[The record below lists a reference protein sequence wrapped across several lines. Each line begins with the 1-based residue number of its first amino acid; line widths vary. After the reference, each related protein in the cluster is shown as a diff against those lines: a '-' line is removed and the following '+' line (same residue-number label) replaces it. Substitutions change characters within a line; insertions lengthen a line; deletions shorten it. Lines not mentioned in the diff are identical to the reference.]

1 MIDKIRITNYLKDN
15 ARLVLDDLGAP
26 VNMLVFQ
33 RKTMLNTILGGLF
46 LITVLIMPIERVAAD
61 DIGGSYEQSMLAS
74 NTYTGDVNQRF
85 HSSGGYELH
94 QGEDTRIEKLER
106 SREILHRLMLI
117 LFLGAVPPFL
127 YVLMKMRR

>member
-26 VNMLVFQ
+26 VNMLVLQ
-33 RKTMLNTILGGLF
+33 KKSMLNTILGGLL

-85 HSSGGYELH
+85 HSSGRNELH
-94 QGEDTRIEKLER
+94 RGEDTRIEKLER

-117 LFLGAVPPFL
+117 LFLGAVPSFL
-127 YVLMKMRR
+127 YVLMKIGR